1 MFSTMTESRPFQSL
15 YSCKDCGD
23 NKLFA
28 DNWYISQSLF
38 EYLLGNR
45 SVLGTARKN
54 QINKPELFKNKKS
67 ETDEHIFCHNGN
79 FRKRKLQSC
88 QISTKVIL
96 LIMVNG
102 YSDGHIKNWE
112 FCKIMTRKWVNKNDA
127 MKDNYSFVSISHFF
141 ISFRSNIQFFSNLPK
156 AWEKKNWSTNLMLF
170 MQY

>member
-54 QINKPELFKNKKS
+54 QINKQELFKNKKS
-67 ETDEHIFCHNGN
+67 ETE
-79 FRKRKLQSC
+79 
-88 QISTKVIL
+88 
-96 LIMVNG
+96 
-102 YSDGHIKNWE
+102 NWE

-127 MKDNYSFVSISHFF
+127 MIDNYSFVSISRFF
-141 ISFRSNIQFFSNLPK
+141 ISFGSNIQFFSTTKNMREKNLK
-156 AWEKKNWSTNLMLF
+156 YKLDVIHAILN
-170 MQY
+170 

>member
-54 QINKPELFKNKKS
+54 QINKQELFKNKKS

-88 QISTKVIL
+88 QIST
-96 LIMVNG
+96 IMVKG
-102 YSDGHIKNWE
+102 YSGGHIKNWE

-127 MKDNYSFVSISHFF
+127 MIDNYSFVSISRFF
-141 ISFRSNIQFFSNLPK
+141 ISFGSNIQFFSTTKNMREKNLK
-156 AWEKKNWSTNLMLF
+156 YKLDVIHAILN
-170 MQY
+170 

>member
-1 MFSTMTESRPFQSL
+1 MFSTMTESQPFQSL

-54 QINKPELFKNKKS
+54 QINKQELFKNKKS
-67 ETDEHIFCHNGN
+67 ETDEHISCHNGN

-88 QISTKVIL
+88 QIST
-96 LIMVNG
+96 IMVKG
-102 YSDGHIKNWE
+102 YSGGHIKNWE

-127 MKDNYSFVSISHFF
+127 MIDNYSFVSISRFF
-141 ISFRSNIQFFSNLPK
+141 ISFGSNIQFFSTTKNMREKNLK
-156 AWEKKNWSTNLMLF
+156 YKLDVIHAILN
-170 MQY
+170 

>member
-54 QINKPELFKNKKS
+54 QINKQELFKNKKS

-79 FRKRKLQSC
+79 FRKRKLQIC
-88 QISTKVIL
+88 QIST
-96 LIMVNG
+96 IMVKG
-102 YSDGHIKNWE
+102 YSGGHIQNWE

-127 MKDNYSFVSISHFF
+127 MINNYSFVSISRFF
-141 ISFRSNIQFFSNLPK
+141 ISFGSNIQFFSTTKNMREKNLK
-156 AWEKKNWSTNLMLF
+156 YKLDVIHAILN
-170 MQY
+170 